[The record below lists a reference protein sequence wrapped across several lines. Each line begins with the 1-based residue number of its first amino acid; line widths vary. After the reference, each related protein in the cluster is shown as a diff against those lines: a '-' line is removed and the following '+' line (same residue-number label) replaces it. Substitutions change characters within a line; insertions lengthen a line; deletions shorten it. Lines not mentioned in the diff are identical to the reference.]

1 MSQVIAALERD
12 HANIAK
18 LLEILESEILAIEV
32 GKTPD
37 YALMQDIMRYMTQHS
52 DRFHHPKEDLIFAQL
67 LKRDP
72 GVRADV
78 EGLIEEHIVI
88 GLAGQEFAGLLRR
101 SGVDSVDVREQ
112 LGTSGIDYVRAL
124 REHML
129 REERKLFPLAM
140 VVLTEKEWQV
150 IDEAVS
156 AIDDPLF
163 DEMTADEYQRL
174 YRLIIEQTK
183 LGAVTGPQSPRNPGA

>member
-1 MSQVIAALERD
+1 
-12 HANIAK
+12 
-18 LLEILESEILAIEV
+18 
-32 GKTPD
+32 
-37 YALMQDIMRYMTQHS
+37 MQDIMRYMTQHS